1 MKKNYVLD
9 TNVLLHDPHSITSFQ
24 DNNVLIPI
32 QVLEE
37 IDIFKK
43 ELTELGQNARAVSR
57 ALDQLRELG
66 KLCDGVL
73 LDGGGTLRVVV
84 AEGALPVGVGVAL
97 DTVDDR
103 ILGVA
108 LHIREAEPSLPA
120 ILVTKDTSLRVK
132 ADALGLR
139 AEDYET
145 DRVRLA
151 DLYRGAVELQVSKAD
166 IEAFGKD
173 GCLSTD
179 GRGLLSPNEYVCMV
193 VEDNRALSVLGRV
206 DATCTWIKPLLDG
219 SRGVRGVRPRNREQ
233 YYALDAL
240 LEDEIP
246 LVTLMGKAGT
256 GKTLLALAAGLQK
269 TLTEGHY
276 QRFLVARPTMPL
288 GKGLG
293 HLPGSMER
301 KLAPWM
307 QPIYDNLEL
316 LQSYQK
322 TKGGS
327 WGRLVKDGVLAVEP
341 LSYIRGRNLPNQ
353 YILVDEAQNLTPL
366 EVKTIITR
374 VGDRSKI
381 VLTGDPYQIDNP
393 YVDGSSNGFN
403 STVNRF
409 RDHPIAAHV
418 ELVKGERSHLAELA
432 SDIL

>member
-9 TNVLLHDPHSITSFQ
+9 TNVLLHDPHSVDCFQ

-32 QVLEE
+32 QVVEE

-43 ELTELGQNARAVSR
+43 DVTELGQNARAVSR
-57 ALDQLRELG
+57 ALDRLREKG
-66 KLCDGVL
+66 KLCGGVPL
-73 LDGGGTLRVVV
+73 EGGGTLRVVV
-84 AEGALPVGVGVAL
+84 AEGTLPDGVGASRDL
-97 DTVDDR
+97 VDDR

-108 LHIREAEPSLPA
+108 LHVQQEEPDLPT

-151 DLYRGAVELQVSKAD
+151 DLYRGAVELRVGGD
-166 IEAFGKD
+166 ELVRFRRG
-173 GCLSTD
+173 
-179 GRGLLSPNEYVCMV
+179 GRLPVPPGDAYNPNQYVCLLGG
-193 VEDNRALSVLGRV
+193 EEKSQSALGRI
-206 DATCTWIKPLLDG
+206 DSTCAHIRQLVQGTDE
-219 SRGVRGVRPRNREQ
+219 VRGVRPRNREQ

-240 LEDEIP
+240 LDDEIS

-256 GKTLLALAAGLQK
+256 GKTLLALAAGVQK
-269 TLTEGHY
+269 TLAEKKY
-276 QRFLVARPTMPL
+276 QRFLVARPTLPL

-307 QPIYDNLEL
+307 RPIYDNLEL
-316 LQSYQK
+316 LSSYQK
-322 TKGGS
+322 GKGTS
-327 WGRLVKDGVLAVEP
+327 WSRLVREGVLAVEP
-341 LSYIRGRNLPNQ
+341 LSYIRGRSLPYQ
-353 YILVDEAQNLTPL
+353 YILIDEAQNLTPL

-374 VGDRSKI
+374 VGERSKI
-381 VLTGDPYQIDNP
+381 ILTGDPYQIDNP

-403 STVNRF
+403 TTVSRF
-409 RDHPIAAHV
+409 RDQPVAAHV
-418 ELVKGERSHLAELA
+418 ELVKGERSPLAELA
-432 SDIL
+432 SDVL

>member
-9 TNVLLHDPHSITSFQ
+9 TNVLLHDPHSVDCFQ

-32 QVLEE
+32 QVVEE
-37 IDIFKK
+37 IDTFKK
-43 ELTELGQNARAVSR
+43 DVTELGQNARAVSR
-57 ALDQLRELG
+57 ALDRLREKA
-66 KLCDGVL
+66 KLCQGVPL
-73 LDGGGTLRVVV
+73 EGGGTLRVVV
-84 AEGALPVGVGVAL
+84 AEGTLPEGVGVSRDL
-97 DTVDDR
+97 VDDL

-108 LHIREAEPSLPA
+108 LHVQQEEPDLPT

-151 DLYRGAVELQVSKAD
+151 DLYRGAVELQIGAEQLERFRREGHLPLPAGD
-166 IEAFGKD
+166 
-173 GCLSTD
+173 TYH
-179 GRGLLSPNEYVCMV
+179 PNQYVCLLTT
-193 VEDNRALSVLGRV
+193 EGNTQSALARV
-206 DATCTWIKPLLDG
+206 DPSCSQIRQLVDG
-219 SRGVRGVRPRNREQ
+219 TAEVRGVRPRNREQ

-240 LEDEIP
+240 LDDEIS

-256 GKTLLALAAGLQK
+256 GKTLLALAAGVRK
-269 TLTEGHY
+269 TLAEKKY
-276 QRFLVARPTMPL
+276 QRFLVARPTLPL

-307 QPIYDNLEL
+307 RPIYDNLEL
-316 LQSYQK
+316 LSSYQK
-322 TKGGS
+322 GKGTS
-327 WGRLVKDGVLAVEP
+327 WNRLVREGVLAVEP
-341 LSYIRGRNLPNQ
+341 LSYIRGRSLPYQ
-353 YILVDEAQNLTPL
+353 YILIDEAQNLTPL

-374 VGDRSKI
+374 VGERSKI
-381 VLTGDPYQIDNP
+381 ILTGDPYQIDNP

-403 STVNRF
+403 TTVSRF
-409 RDHPIAAHV
+409 RDQAMAAHV
-418 ELVKGERSHLAELA
+418 ELLKGERSSLAELA

>member
-57 ALDQLRELG
+57 ALDQLRLQG
-66 KLCDGVL
+66 KLCAGVPL
-73 LDGGGTLRVVV
+73 ESGGTLRVVV
-84 AEGALPVGVGVAL
+84 AEGVLPGGVGAAR

-108 LHIREAEPSLPA
+108 LHVREAEPSLPT

-151 DLYRGAVELQVSKAD
+151 DLYRGAVELPVGEAY
-166 IEAFGKD
+166 IEAFSRD
-173 GCLSTD
+173 GCLSAE
-179 GRGLLSPNEYVCMV
+179 GRGAFSPNEYVCMLATKDDDPQSPSPNETKKGSSV
-193 VEDNRALSVLGRV
+193 SLSHFGRGLGRGHSGEGGGEGVRERALSVLGRV
-206 DATCTWIKPLLDG
+206 DAACTWIKPLLEG
-219 SRGVRGVRPRNREQ
+219 AEGVQGVKPRNREQ

-240 LEDEIP
+240 LDDGVP

-269 TLTEGHY
+269 TLAERRY
-276 QRFLVARPTMPL
+276 QRFLVARPTLPL

-322 TKGGS
+322 PK
-327 WGRLVKDGVLAVEP
+327 
-341 LSYIRGRNLPNQ
+341 
-353 YILVDEAQNLTPL
+353 
-366 EVKTIITR
+366 
-374 VGDRSKI
+374 
-381 VLTGDPYQIDNP
+381 
-393 YVDGSSNGFN
+393 
-403 STVNRF
+403 
-409 RDHPIAAHV
+409 
-418 ELVKGERSHLAELA
+418 
-432 SDIL
+432 

>member
-9 TNVLLHDPHSITSFQ
+9 TNVLLHDPHSIHYFQ

-57 ALDQLRELG
+57 SLDHLRQDG
-66 KLCDGVL
+66 KLCDGVPL
-73 LDGGGTLRVVV
+73 QGGGTLRVVV
-84 AEGALPVGVGVAL
+84 AEGTLPGGVGASRDL
-97 DTVDDR
+97 VDDR

-108 LHIREAEPSLPA
+108 LHVQRSEPAMPT

-139 AEDYET
+139 AQDYET

-151 DLYRGAVELQVSKAD
+151 DLYRGAIELEVGA
-166 IEAFGKD
+166 EEM
-173 GCLSTD
+173 
-179 GRGLLSPNEYVCMV
+179 GRFRQEGRIALPSRGDLSPNEYVCLLGKG
-193 VEDNRALSVLGRV
+193 DRGKSLLGRI
-206 DATCTWIKPLLDG
+206 DATCSFIKSLSEG
-219 SRGVRGVRPRNREQ
+219 STGVRGVTPRNREQ

-240 LEDEIP
+240 LDDEIS

-256 GKTLLALAAGLQK
+256 GKTLLAIAAGVQK
-269 TLTEGHY
+269 TVGEKRY
-276 QRFLVARPTMPL
+276 QRFLIARPTLPL

-293 HLPGSMER
+293 HLPGSVER
-301 KLAPWM
+301 KLSPWM

-316 LQSYQK
+316 LMTYQK
-322 TKGGS
+322 GKTGS
-327 WGRLVKDGVLAVEP
+327 WARLLKEGVLAVEP
-341 LSYIRGRNLPNQ
+341 LSYIRGRSLPYQ
-353 YILVDEAQNLTPL
+353 YILIDEAQNLTPL

-374 VGDRSKI
+374 VGYSSKI

-409 RDHPIAAHV
+409 RDQPIAAHV
-418 ELVKGERSHLAELA
+418 ELVKGERSPLAELA